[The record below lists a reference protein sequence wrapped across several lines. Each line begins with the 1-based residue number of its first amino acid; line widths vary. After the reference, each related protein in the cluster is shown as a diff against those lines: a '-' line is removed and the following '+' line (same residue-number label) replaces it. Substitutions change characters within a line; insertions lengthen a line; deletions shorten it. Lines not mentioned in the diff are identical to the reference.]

1 MATRC
6 LWNVSTSCKRRWAL
20 QRSTSTKAPC
30 CNCQADM
37 YPCLVVRLCLSA
49 ALVALLDGLA
59 SLMQVKRLSVAL
71 GYRILEASR
80 LSQKNVDLA
89 EANMRL
95 MEETKSL
102 AAEATSLRARLQ
114 SSAEE
119 TTDAL
124 TLASQVSDTLAG
136 LTEDYAKLQDA
147 HRFLAD
153 R

>member
-1 MATRC
+1 
-6 LWNVSTSCKRRWAL
+6 
-20 QRSTSTKAPC
+20 
-30 CNCQADM
+30 
-37 YPCLVVRLCLSA
+37 
-49 ALVALLDGLA
+49 
-59 SLMQVKRLSVAL
+59 MQVKRLSAAL
-71 GYRILEASR
+71 GYRILEGSR
-80 LSQKNVDLA
+80 LSQKNVSLA
-89 EANMRL
+89 EANTRL

-124 TLASQVSDTLAG
+124 TLASQVSDSLAS